1 MDFAVENDVGL
12 TPDNPHI
19 IFAES
24 SKGSYLFIDL
34 EYFFEFTIVY
44 NISSFLHFEKTFS

>member
-24 SKGSYLFIDL
+24 SKGIPFSESLL
-34 EYFFEFTIVY
+34 
-44 NISSFLHFEKTFS
+44 TFKNLT

>member
-24 SKGSYLFIDL
+24 SKGSHFSKNLYKL
-34 EYFFEFTIVY
+34 
-44 NISSFLHFEKTFS
+44 SF